1 MMKSSWRISV
11 FPFTLLC
18 DIHLCIVCIV
28 YTAILRSYIREEFT
42 FKELKIDACFYF
54 FRSKYDM
61 TEVTVKTE

>member
-18 DIHLCIVCIV
+18 DIHLCIV

-54 FRSKYDM
+54 LEANM
-61 TEVTVKTE
+61 T